1 MPTATALG
9 VATKVPAV
17 GLLAAVCHSYVTPET
32 AVGCKVV
39 KSTVV
44 AGHTLPLL
52 LAVGTGVLGVS
63 RITLEK
69 SFNIPE
75 QPAFPFVALTFKICP
90 PTKVIVLGIAIVKLP
105 PFPFAINVGEN
116 DTPLELTIS

>member
-1 MPTATALG
+1 M
-9 VATKVPAV
+9 ATKVPAV
-17 GLLAAVCHSYVTPET
+17 GLLATVCHSYVTPET

-44 AGHTLPLL
+44 AGQTLPLL
-52 LAVGTGVLGVS
+52 VAVGTGVLGVS

-75 QPAFPFVALTFKICP
+75 QPAFPLVALIFKTCP
-90 PTKVIVLGIAIVKLP
+90 PTKVIVLGIGMFKLP
-105 PFPFAINVGEN
+105 PLPLAVNAGEN
-116 DTPLELTIS
+116 DIPLELTIS